1 MLSIRRLIWDSW
13 NVAHIARHQVTPEEV
28 DDVCRGDPVV
38 QQGSKGRSLVFGP
51 TRSGRMLT
59 VVLDPEG
66 EGVYYPVTARPA
78 SRRERAIYQQERYG
92 RGEVRKNDTKKQTA
106 A

>member
-1 MLSIRRLIWDSW
+1 MLFIRRLIWDCW

-28 DDVCRGDPVV
+28 EEVCQGDPVV
-38 QQGSKGRSLVFGP
+38 QQGSKGRSLVFGH
-51 TRSGRMLT
+51 TKSARIII

-92 RGEVRKNDTKKQTA
+92 RGEVKNNDTKK
-106 A
+106 